1 MPACWRRRSWRFAA
15 GRSAS
20 GSSASRRSW
29 PRASRGRTCACR
41 GRSRLRAT
49 TEAAVAALAAGALVV
64 FPTETVYGLGA
75 DALSADAVARL
86 LAVRGRE
93 EGKPI
98 LVLVAD
104 LAMAETVAASTS
116 TAASSRAAP
125 PPSRRSRRGA
135 CACCAPGACRM
146 RRSAGRSRAT
156 EVAVVRPLQG
166 LRYDPARAGDLGL
179 VLAPPYDVITP

>member
-1 MPACWRRRSWRFAA
+1 
-15 GRSAS
+15 
-20 GSSASRRSW
+20 W

-49 TEAAVAALAAGALVV
+49 TEAAVAALGAGALVV

-104 LAMAETVAASTS
+104 PAMAEAVAGGLPP
-116 TAASSRAAP
+116 AARRA
-125 PPSRRSRRGA
+125 GA
-135 CACCAPGACRM
+135 RCWPGA
-146 RRSAGRSRAT
+146 
-156 EVAVVRPLQG
+156 
-166 LRYDPARAGDLGL
+166 
-179 VLAPPYDVITP
+179 